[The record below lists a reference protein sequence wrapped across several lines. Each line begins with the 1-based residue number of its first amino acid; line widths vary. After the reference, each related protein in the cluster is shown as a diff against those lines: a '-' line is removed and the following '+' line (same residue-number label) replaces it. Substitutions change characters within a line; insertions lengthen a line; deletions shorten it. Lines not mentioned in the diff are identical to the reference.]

1 MKSFNTTGIC
11 VPERH
16 YMVDLTERL
25 REIKAMVD
33 AGQYFTINRARQYG
47 KSTTLSA
54 LRRYL
59 VPQYE
64 VIRLDFQGIGSASF
78 ETEERFVQSL
88 SRLLRRS
95 ESAGVTIPVAIAEA
109 FEDFLSRS
117 EHCARLDE
125 LFGTLTGWCRI
136 AKKPLVLMIDEVD
149 SATNNQVFLDFL
161 AQLRD
166 GYISRDDV
174 GSPAFQSVILAGV
187 TDIKNLR
194 RKLRPEEQHRF
205 NSPWN
210 IAADFTVDMS
220 LSTEGICGMLADYE
234 ADHTTGMDT
243 AAIARE
249 LRAYT
254 NGYPYLVSRICQVID
269 TQISGK
275 SERFSTGAEAWTI
288 SGVAEA
294 VRRML
299 QERNTLFDSLMGK
312 VESNPELSALLER
325 ILFSGERVSYTPYS
339 LPVMD
344 GEMYGF
350 LRRTDDSALAIAN
363 RIFETLLYDYYLSL
377 NELKALPVFR
387 LGSNSRETYIRNG
400 RLDLDALL
408 EHYITVFHDIYGDQ
422 DESFSEAEG
431 RRRFLLFLR
440 PVINGTGNYYIE
452 AQTRNSERMDLVIDY
467 LGERFVIELKLWRGQ
482 AYHEKG
488 ERQLAEYLDSYHL
501 SKGYLLTYSFNKNKT
516 PGLHR
521 VVIDGKE
528 LVEVMV

>member
-161 AQLRD
+161 AQLRSD
-166 GYISRDDV
+166 
-174 GSPAFQSVILAGV
+174 QL
-187 TDIKNLR
+187 
-194 RKLRPEEQHRF
+194 
-205 NSPWN
+205 
-210 IAADFTVDMS
+210 
-220 LSTEGICGMLADYE
+220 
-234 ADHTTGMDT
+234 HT
-243 AAIARE
+243 A
-249 LRAYT
+249 
-254 NGYPYLVSRICQVID
+254 Q
-269 TQISGK
+269 
-275 SERFSTGAEAWTI
+275 
-288 SGVAEA
+288 
-294 VRRML
+294 
-299 QERNTLFDSLMGK
+299 MG
-312 VESNPELSALLER
+312 
-325 ILFSGERVSYTPYS
+325 
-339 LPVMD
+339 
-344 GEMYGF
+344 
-350 LRRTDDSALAIAN
+350 
-363 RIFETLLYDYYLSL
+363 
-377 NELKALPVFR
+377 
-387 LGSNSRETYIRNG
+387 
-400 RLDLDALL
+400 LD
-408 EHYITVFHDIYGDQ
+408 
-422 DESFSEAEG
+422 
-431 RRRFLLFLR
+431 R
-440 PVINGTGNYYIE
+440 
-452 AQTRNSERMDLVIDY
+452 
-467 LGERFVIELKLWRGQ
+467 
-482 AYHEKG
+482 
-488 ERQLAEYLDSYHL
+488 
-501 SKGYLLTYSFNKNKT
+501 
-516 PGLHR
+516 
-521 VVIDGKE
+521 
-528 LVEVMV
+528 